1 MWRYENP
8 ELGPRKMPVF
18 NSPTLGAVRIE
29 DNAVFHMNFENRE
42 IEVAVNGTR
51 YPVGSQVVYIVE

>member
-1 MWRYENP
+1 
-8 ELGPRKMPVF
+8 MPVF